1 MKLIKGIL
9 FTLSLLGFSSA
20 SSARQALTYDIY
32 HLAVQSQSRLER
44 DIKRDATRHPKEVL
58 AFFEIEQGQT
68 ILDLFSGGGYYSEL
82 ISYVVGPKGK
92 VIAHN
97 NQAYLPFA
105 KEDLDERRYAT
116 RLPNVTTLLSEAN
129 DLDLAA
135 GYFDRVFYILG
146 FHDIYYRDETWP
158 EIDDEKLIAKLFH
171 SLKPGGIVA
180 IIDHDAMPGT
190 GLETAQAF
198 HRLSSEH
205 VIKKMTQAGFILTDS
220 AEILKNEA
228 DPLTISVFDKAIRG
242 KTSRYM
248 LKFTKPQLH

>member
-9 FTLSLLGFSSA
+9 FTLFVFSLSSA
-20 SSARQALTYDIY
+20 SWARQALTYDIY
-32 HLAVQSQSRLER
+32 RLAVQSESRLDR
-44 DIKRDATRHPKEVL
+44 DIKRDATRHPREVL

-68 ILDLFSGGGYYSEL
+68 VLDLFSGGGYYSEL
-82 ISYVVGPKGK
+82 LSYVVGGEGE

-105 KEDLDERRYAT
+105 KEDLDERSYAT
-116 RLPNVTTLLSEAN
+116 RLPNVTPLLSEAN
-129 DLDLAA
+129 DLNFATDSL
-135 GYFDRVFYILG
+135 DRVFYILG

-158 EIDDEKLIAKLFH
+158 EIDDDKLVANLFH

-180 IIDHDAMPGT
+180 VIDHDAVSGA
-190 GLETAQAF
+190 GKETAQEF

-205 VIKKMTQAGFILTDS
+205 VISKMTQAGFVLTDS
-220 AEILKNEA
+220 ADLLKNDA

-248 LKFTKPQLH
+248 LKFTKPQSH

>member
-9 FTLSLLGFSSA
+9 FSFFVFSLSSA
-20 SSARQALTYDIY
+20 SWARQALTYDIY
-32 HLAVQSQSRLER
+32 RLAVQSESRLER
-44 DIKRDATRHPKEVL
+44 DIKRDETRHPREVL
-58 AFFEIEQGQT
+58 AFFEVEQGQRV
-68 ILDLFSGGGYYSEL
+68 LDLFSGGGYYSEL
-82 ISYVVGPKGK
+82 LSYVVGGKGE

-105 KEDLDERRYAT
+105 KEDLDERSYAV
-116 RLPNVTTLLSEAN
+116 RLPNVTPLLSEAN
-129 DLDLAA
+129 DLELAA
-135 GYFDRVFYILG
+135 DSFDRIFYILG

-158 EIDDEKLIAKLFH
+158 EIDDNKLVANLFR

-180 IIDHDAMPGT
+180 IIDHDAVVGA
-190 GLETAQAF
+190 GKETAQEF

-205 VIKKMTQAGFILTDS
+205 VINKMTQAGFVLNDS
-220 AEILKNEA
+220 ADLLKNEA

-248 LKFTKPQLH
+248 LKFIKPLAN